1 MNSKNRRCIAVLYPN
16 KPGVTFNFEYY
27 RDHHA
32 TLIKRLYGEGIAKI
46 ELRRGVATQDN
57 SPVPFIAVINIWI
70 GSQTLFDEA
79 GAKHGATLVEDLNTR
94 LVAGLS
100 GMPALCKYATSKYAT
115 PPGDE
120 LSVG

>member
-1 MNSKNRRCIAVLYPN
+1 MNSKNRRCITVLYPN

-46 ELRRGVATQDN
+46 ELRRGIATQDN

-79 GAKHGATLVEDLNTR
+79 GAKHGATLVEDLKNFTNS
-94 LVAGLS
+94 L
-100 GMPALCKYATSKYAT
+100 PTIQI
-115 PPGDE
+115 DE
-120 LSVG
+120 IVE